1 MLIDIIKKNIVKE
14 KTVIFFKKKTLF
26 VQELSWLNSLIC

>member
-14 KTVIFFKKKTLF
+14 KTVIFFKKKHY
-26 VQELSWLNSLIC
+26 LSKNYLDSTV

>member
-14 KTVIFFKKKTLF
+14 KTVIFFLKKTLF
-26 VQELSWLNSLIC
+26 VQELS